1 MRSSAVLI
9 LAAFVA
15 EATAYYNYTFPAG
28 FNLGEVS
35 STKLGQWCQGER
47 NTCPLVC
54 GGAASANDCDATTLN
69 FDCTCSN
76 GTTPDLTPYKN
87 TIPFYVCQENYGQ
100 CIANNPNDLDAQQA
114 CKANATCGTIDLSAV
129 SSTSASA
136 SSTTAASTTGAS
148 TLATTAAA
156 ATTGTASGTA
166 ASATATHGAAALQI
180 SADRATGL
188 FAAAMLAFFGMM
200 L

>member
-9 LAAFVA
+9 LAALAA
-15 EATAYYNYTFPAG
+15 EATAYYNYTFPTG
-28 FNLGEVS
+28 FNLGLVP
-35 STKLGQWCQGER
+35 STTLSAWCQGER

-54 GGAASANDCDATTLN
+54 GGAASANDCDANTLN

-87 TIPFYVCQENYGQ
+87 TIPFYVCLENFNQ
-100 CIANNPNDLDAQQA
+100 CIANHPNDLDAQTA

-129 SSTSASA
+129 STTSASS
-136 SSTTAASTTGAS
+136 SSTTAASTTA
-148 TLATTAAA
+148 ATAATS
-156 ATTGTASGTA
+156 TTGTA
-166 ASATATHGAAALQI
+166 ASATASHGAAALQV
-180 SADRATGL
+180 STDRSTGL
-188 FAAAMLAFFGMM
+188 GAAAMLAVFGMM